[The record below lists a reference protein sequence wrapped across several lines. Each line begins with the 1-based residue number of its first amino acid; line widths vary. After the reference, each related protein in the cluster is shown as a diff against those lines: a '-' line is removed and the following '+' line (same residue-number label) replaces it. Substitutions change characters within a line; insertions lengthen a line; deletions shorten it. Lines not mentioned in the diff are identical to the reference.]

1 MTEKE
6 LKKIANNVRQDII
19 AMLAA
24 AGSGHPGGSLSVVE
38 ILVALYFGGILK
50 HNSKDP
56 KWPERDRFFLS
67 KAHACPALYSVLA
80 RAGYLPV
87 KELTSLRKLGSRLQ
101 GHLDRMKLPC
111 LESSAGALGEGLSL
125 GLGAALAAK
134 FDEKKWRT
142 YVLMSDGEQEEGQT
156 MEAMMFAQHHKVDN
170 LTAIIDVNGLQIDDW
185 TIEEMGG
192 AFLKER
198 YQSFGW
204 HVLDIDG
211 HNLEQIIEACQ
222 TAEGVHRQPTVIL
235 ARTIKGKG
243 ISFMENKVGWHGKAP
258 DNKQAEAALKELK
271 QEAQEIDKLKEV
283 I

>member
-6 LKKIANNVRQDII
+6 LKKLSNTIRQDII
-19 AMLAA
+19 SMLAE
-24 AGSGHPGGSLSVVE
+24 AGSGHPGGSLSIVE
-38 ILVALYFGGILK
+38 ILVALYFGRVLN
-50 HNSKDP
+50 HNPKKP

-87 KELTSLRKLGSRLQ
+87 GELKTLRKLGSRLQ
-101 GHLDRMKLPC
+101 GHLDRVKLPY
-111 LESSAGALGEGLSL
+111 LESSAGALGEGLSM
-125 GLGAALAAK
+125 GIGAALAAK
-134 FDEKKWRT
+134 FDKQKWWT

-156 MEAMMFAQHHKVDN
+156 MEAMMFAKQYKIDN
-170 LTAIIDVNGLQIDDW
+170 LTAIVDVNGLQIDDW

-198 YQSFGW
+198 YQAFGW
-204 HVLDIDG
+204 YVLDIDG

-222 TAEGVHRQPTVIL
+222 TAKGIHKQPVVIL
-235 ARTIKGKG
+235 ARTVKGKG
-243 ISFMENKVGWHGKAP
+243 VSFMENKLEWHGQAP
-258 DNKQAEAALKELK
+258 NKEQAEAALKELK
-271 QEAQEIDKLKEV
+271 QEAKAIEKIEEV